1 MKIKEGKERENI
13 KIGLTKIQIRIVE
26 NVFCMQKD
34 GHHYLKK
41 R

>member
-1 MKIKEGKERENI
+1 MKIKEGKEKEYKDWFDKNSDPYSREC
-13 KIGLTKIQIRIVE
+13 
-26 NVFCMQKD
+26 FCMQKD